1 MVIAMKEFLDI
12 VNAKGEP
19 TGQVVARDTAHEK
32 GRTFDGKGHG
42 YGFINVKQEEEDM
55 KLAEALQERADINK
69 KISELKRRLE
79 NCLLVQEGEEPA
91 EDPIV
96 LLNELDSA
104 TDRLEKLMASINET
118 NCNTKANGMSLT
130 EIIARKDALSIR
142 YSAYKELVYTAGN
155 NTYRARGSEIKVKAV
170 VKAAELQKT
179 VDKLAKEIRLL
190 DNLLQETNWKTE
202 LVEK

>member
-1 MVIAMKEFLDI
+1 
-12 VNAKGEP
+12 
-19 TGQVVARDTAHEK
+19 
-32 GRTFDGKGHG
+32 
-42 YGFINVKQEEEDM
+42 
-55 KLAEALQERADINK
+55 
-69 KISELKRRLE
+69 
-79 NCLLVQEGEEPA
+79 
-91 EDPIV
+91 
-96 LLNELDSA
+96 
-104 TDRLEKLMASINET
+104 MASINET

-202 LVEK
+202 LMEK

>member
-19 TGQVVARDTAHEK
+19 TGQVVARDTAHEN
-32 GRTFDGKGHG
+32 GRTSDGKRCG

-69 KISELKRRLE
+69 KISELKRRLD

>member
-1 MVIAMKEFLDI
+1 
-12 VNAKGEP
+12 
-19 TGQVVARDTAHEK
+19 
-32 GRTFDGKGHG
+32 
-42 YGFINVKQEEEDM
+42 M

-118 NCNTKANGMSLT
+118 NCNTKAHKGQRHEPDRNHCQ
-130 EIIARKDALSIR
+130 ERC
-142 YSAYKELVYTAGN
+142 
-155 NTYRARGSEIKVKAV
+155 VKHPV
-170 VKAAELQKT
+170 LCV
-179 VDKLAKEIRLL
+179 
-190 DNLLQETNWKTE
+190 
-202 LVEK
+202 

>member
-19 TGQVVARDTAHEK
+19 TGQVVARDTAHEN
-32 GRTFDGKGHG
+32 GRTSDGKRCG
-42 YGFINVKQEEEDM
+42 YGFINVEQEEEDM

>member
-1 MVIAMKEFLDI
+1 
-12 VNAKGEP
+12 
-19 TGQVVARDTAHEK
+19 
-32 GRTFDGKGHG
+32 
-42 YGFINVKQEEEDM
+42 M

-79 NCLLVQEGEEPA
+79 NCL
-91 EDPIV
+91 V

>member
-32 GRTFDGKGHG
+32 GRTFDGKGCG
-42 YGFINVKQEEEDM
+42 YGFINVEQEEEDM

>member
-19 TGQVVARDTAHEK
+19 TGQVVARDTAHDN
-32 GRTFDGKGHG
+32 GRTSDGKGHG

>member
-1 MVIAMKEFLDI
+1 
-12 VNAKGEP
+12 
-19 TGQVVARDTAHEK
+19 
-32 GRTFDGKGHG
+32 
-42 YGFINVKQEEEDM
+42 M

-69 KISELKRRLE
+69 RISELRRRLE

-91 EDPIV
+91 EDPV
-96 LLNELDSA
+96 ALLCELDDA
-104 TDRLEKLMASINET
+104 TERLAGLMAAINET

-130 EIIARKDALSIR
+130 EIIAKKDALNLKH
-142 YSAYKELVYTAGN
+142 SAYKELVYTAGN
-155 NTYRARGSEIKVKAV
+155 NTYRARGTEIKVKAV
-170 VKAAELQKT
+170 IKAAELQKR

>member
-1 MVIAMKEFLDI
+1 ME
-12 VNAKGEP
+12 
-19 TGQVVARDTAHEK
+19 
-32 GRTFDGKGHG
+32 
-42 YGFINVKQEEEDM
+42 QEEEDM

>member
-19 TGQVVARDTAHEK
+19 TGQVVARDTAHEN
-32 GRTFDGKGHG
+32 GRTSDGKRCG
-42 YGFINVKQEEEDM
+42 YGFINVEQEEEDM

-91 EDPIV
+91 EDPMV